1 MKMGQYSTQSYGGG
15 GLTSNTMG
23 KMQSANPNMG
33 GGIGVGGLGG
43 SS

>member
-1 MKMGQYSTQSYGGG
+1 MKMGQYSTQSYGAGA
-15 GLTSNTMG
+15 NTMG